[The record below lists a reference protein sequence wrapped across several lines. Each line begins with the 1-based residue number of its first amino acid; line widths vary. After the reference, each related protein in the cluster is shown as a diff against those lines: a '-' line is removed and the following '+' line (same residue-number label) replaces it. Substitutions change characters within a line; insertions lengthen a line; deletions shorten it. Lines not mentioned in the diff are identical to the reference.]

1 MNMKFAIVEM
11 QYCENDVLLLV
22 ICNGK
27 RATEAEKP
35 DPDPNHQKSGSVTL
49 IYVQKKYY
57 GK

>member
-49 IYVQKKYY
+49 IYVQKKVLW
-57 GK
+57 